1 VNVHQVLSGA
11 GPHDAIT
18 SEALA
23 FRARFREWG
32 WGGHDY
38 AALVAPAVGRSVSRL
53 TRLRPRRDDV
63 LLLHHSAGAPQL
75 RDLLALP
82 NPKLLLYHNVT
93 PPSWLWDHAPLVAVK
108 CAVGREQLPELVRA
122 AHVAAADSAFNAAE
136 LRALGAE
143 HTEVIPLLVD
153 YARLGPP
160 AAHAADTRA
169 RTTSGPNSP
178 AALVDGPTVLFVG
191 RLSPH
196 KRQDEVIRAFA
207 AYRRYRSPSARLVL
221 VGDPITSGYARLLRH
236 LADELA
242 PGAVKIESALSDG
255 ELGDRYRAADVFLCL
270 SAHEGFCI
278 PLLEAFHFGVP
289 VIARPTG
296 AVPETVG
303 DAAILIDDQ
312 DLAVVAELLHMAIS
326 DAELRA
332 ELRARALRRLELYSP
347 ERVAERLR
355 AALEATA
362 ARGRGSSTLV
372 VDSRVVVDQPAP

>member
-1 VNVHQVLSGA
+1 MNVHQVLSGA

-38 AALVAPAVGRSVSRL
+38 AALVAPAVSRSISRL
-53 TRLRPRRDDV
+53 TRMRPRRDDV
-63 LLLHHSAGAPQL
+63 LLLHHSAGAPRL
-75 RDLLALP
+75 GDLLALP

-122 AHVAAADSAFNAAE
+122 VDVAAADSAFNAAE
-136 LRALGAE
+136 LQALGAQ

-160 AAHAADTRA
+160 GAHPSETAADVT
-169 RTTSGPNSP
+169 P
-178 AALVDGPTVLFVG
+178 APDAHVEEPTVLFVG

-196 KRQDEVIRAFA
+196 KRQDEVIRTFA
-207 AYRRYRSPSARLVL
+207 SYRRYRSPSARLVL
-221 VGDPITSGYARLLRH
+221 VGDPITSGYVRLLRH

-242 PGAVKIESALSDG
+242 PGAVKIESGLGDA

-303 DAAILIDDQ
+303 DAAILFDDQ
-312 DLAVVAELLHMAIS
+312 DPAVVAELLHLAVS
-326 DAELRA
+326 DPALRA
-332 ELRARALRRLELYSP
+332 ELCSRALRRLEIYSP

-362 ARGRGSSTLV
+362 ARRRGSGTLV
-372 VDSRVVVDQPAP
+372 VDPRVVVDQPAP

>member
-1 VNVHQVLSGA
+1 MNVHQVLSGA

-38 AALVAPAVGRSVSRL
+38 AALVAPAVGRSISRL
-53 TRLRPRRDDV
+53 KRLRPRRDDV
-63 LLLHHSAGAPQL
+63 LLLHHSAGAPRL
-75 RDLLALP
+75 GDLLALP

-108 CAVGREQLPELVRA
+108 CAVGREQLPELVGA
-122 AHVAAADSAFNAAE
+122 VDVAAADSAFNAAE
-136 LRALGAE
+136 LQALGAQ

-153 YARLGPP
+153 YDRLGPTGRENRRP
-160 AAHAADTRA
+160 APE
-169 RTTSGPNSP
+169 S
-178 AALVDGPTVLFVG
+178 PTVLFVG

-207 AYRRYRSPSARLVL
+207 AYRQYRSPSARLVL
-221 VGDPITSGYARLLRH
+221 VGDPITSGYVRLLRQ

-242 PGAVKIESALSDG
+242 PGAVKIESGLSDE
-255 ELGDRYRAADVFLCL
+255 ELGERYRTADVFLCL

-278 PLLEAFHFGVP
+278 PLLEAFRFGVP

-296 AVPETVG
+296 AVSETVG
-303 DAAILIDDQ
+303 DAAVLFDDQ
-312 DLAVVAELLHMAIS
+312 DVAVVAELLHIVVS
-326 DAELRA
+326 DARLRA
-332 ELRARALRRLELYSP
+332 ELRRRALRRLEFYSP
-347 ERVAERLR
+347 ERVSERLR
-355 AALEATA
+355 AAIEATA
-362 ARGRGSSTLV
+362 SRRRGSGTLV